1 MHYYSLYRPREL
13 ARLQIVLKRI
23 WCWTHD
29 CPLFRLQRRGNVV
42 PAWIVVI
49 ALWTTVS
56 LSTASRLSRRLC
68 RRLCLLY
75 CPGVLACFRQGQS
88 TTLFPASHRWTA
100 YVTPKSPK
108 GWLKT
113 RIFTFGIALYFFV
126 TGNRRQFKLNMWV
139 EHSKSH
145 PVEVDDK
152 TSLKWALP
160 RHVTHF
166 KLLVPLKMI
175 CNDYFGC

>member
-1 MHYYSLYRPREL
+1 MHYYPLYRPREL

-56 LSTASRLSRRLC
+56 LSTASRLSQRLC

-75 CPGVLACFRQGQS
+75 CPGVL
-88 TTLFPASHRWTA
+88 PASWHVLDKASRPRCFQRAIDEPLTL
-100 YVTPKSPK
+100 PLSPPK
-108 GWLKT
+108 G
-113 RIFTFGIALYFFV
+113 G
-126 TGNRRQFKLNMWV
+126 
-139 EHSKSH
+139 SKREFLH
-145 PVEVDDK
+145 
-152 TSLKWALP
+152 LALP
-160 RHVTHF
+160 FISSLQVIVDSSN
-166 KLLVPLKMI
+166 LI
-175 CNDYFGC
+175 CGLNIASPILWKWMTKRL